1 MTAHAC
7 IRAHFTDKLEPIRNK
22 ERLASQ
28 TRFHQMLSTPSD
40 KKVSA
45 LSCLL
50 VPNECNEIS
59 LSLIKPFIGIRD
71 MHMLSV
77 LRKGLK
83 WETYTAFTRSAHGLR
98 QWIDIAVRITN
109 DPARGFIPSVIN
121 EHLSSVAPSMI
132 FPNIRQLV
140 CPWTSER
147 ESLPVTMLLHNIP
160 KEGRMFVTAEPDQET
175 RLVFQ
180 SRDLASKRQASCPA
194 RNRVGFKSDVV
205 LDEPKIR
212 IAPSELDY
220 FEEIQHK
227 FMALNNRPFLMPD
240 FTQRFS
246 ITHTAFPVHGGV
258 FAVMEFFTGG
268 YVRHSEG
275 ENGVYYFDY
284 TGRFL
289 RHDQLFRGLD
299 AECCYMQSRPYN
311 IWFLL
316 NGTVE
321 YSHGVGCCSR
331 KDHHKTTLASPKE
344 RMFPALWMAASGDS
358 EGALRYLARD
368 LKGLCINTRSSL
380 NERTLL
386 HYAAVEGRHD
396 AVKALISEKADAR
409 LRDFNG
415 DTALTLACEKFH
427 HETVQVLMELG
438 DLEPRDISRAWEVF
452 CQMGGANIMTP
463 FRPTEA
469 IHFQCRVQT
478 PAITKSLLKGM
489 ASTPF
494 DILVKGF
501 KSSMVI
507 ASPEAMETIIT
518 MGGNQVINYFNR
530 WGAVRFLFGDFQT
543 HDHMLESLKTLRYVY
558 GTLNMDVNR
567 IHLSENE
574 TPLVWAV
581 RDGTV
586 EAVQLLIEEFNA
598 NVFIN
603 PITGTDIMMEA
614 RLRCAGAPGSRDLE
628 GEKIL
633 YYLQERFP

>member
-1 MTAHAC
+1 M
-7 IRAHFTDKLEPIRNK
+7 
-22 ERLASQ
+22 
-28 TRFHQMLSTPSD
+28 MSTPSD
-40 KKVSA
+40 KPVSA
-45 LSCLL
+45 LACLL
-50 VPNECNEIS
+50 VPNEFNEIS

-77 LRKGLK
+77 LRKGID
-83 WETYTAFTRSAHGLR
+83 WETHTAFTRSAHGLR

-109 DPARGFIPSVIN
+109 DPARGFVPSVIS
-121 EHLSSVAPSMI
+121 EHLGSVPPGMI

-140 CPWTSER
+140 CPWTSKR
-147 ESLPVTMLLHNIP
+147 ETLPITMLLYRIP
-160 KEGRMFVTAEPDQET
+160 NEGRMFAIAEPDQET

-180 SRDLASKRQASCPA
+180 SRDPAASNTQASCPA
-194 RNRVGFKSDVV
+194 RNRVGFTSGMVTA
-205 LDEPKIR
+205 EPKIR

-220 FEEIQHK
+220 FEEIQNK
-227 FMALNNRPFLMPD
+227 FIALNNRPFLMPD

-246 ITHTAFPVHGGV
+246 ITHAAFPIHGGV
-258 FAVMEFFTGG
+258 FAVMEFFAGG

-289 RHDQLFRGLD
+289 RHDRLFRGLD
-299 AECCYMQSRPYN
+299 AECCYMQSRPFN

-316 NGTVE
+316 NGAVE
-321 YSHGVGCCSR
+321 YSYGVGCCSN
-331 KDHHKTTLASPKE
+331 KDHHKTTLATPKE
-344 RMFPALWMAASGDS
+344 RMFPALWMAAKGDC
-358 EGALRYLARD
+358 EGALRFLARD
-368 LKGLCINTRSSL
+368 LEGLCINTRSSL

-386 HYAAVEGRHD
+386 HYAAVEGKHD
-396 AVKALISEKADAR
+396 AVRALLSAKANAR

-427 HETVQVLMELG
+427 HETVQVLIELG
-438 DLEPRDISRAWEVF
+438 DLEPRDISRTWDVF
-452 CQMGGANIMTP
+452 SQLGDANIMTP
-463 FRPTEA
+463 FRSTEA

-478 PAITKSLLKGM
+478 PAITKSLLGGM

-494 DILVKGF
+494 EVLVKGF
-501 KSSMVI
+501 KSSIVI

-518 MGGNQVINYFNR
+518 MGGNQVRNYFNR

-543 HDHMLESLKTLRYVY
+543 HDHMLESLNTLRLVY
-558 GTLNMDVNR
+558 GKFKMGVNS
-567 IHLSENE
+567 IHIVENE
-574 TPLVWAV
+574 TPLVYAV

-598 NVFIN
+598 NVLVN

-614 RLRCAGAPGSRDLE
+614 RLRCIGAPGWRDPE

-633 YYLQERFP
+633 EYLQKRFP